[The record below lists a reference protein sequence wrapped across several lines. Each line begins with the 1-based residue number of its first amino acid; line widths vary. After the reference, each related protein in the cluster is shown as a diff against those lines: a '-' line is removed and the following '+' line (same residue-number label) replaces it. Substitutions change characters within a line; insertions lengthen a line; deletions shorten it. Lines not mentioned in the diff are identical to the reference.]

1 MVITNRAIYNV
12 HKKEMKRRIALSDFG
27 GVSKTVAP
35 SKGNEFTVH
44 VPSSYDYRFTST
56 RQVEIVDILKKVFL
70 CETKHNLPIFHVTTK
85 NLKDFTT
92 TEDDMKAQKSRFPT
106 EDYRAFEEDLIQ
118 MEQPKLKTQES
129 TVEDQLNNYEQ
140 N

>member
-56 RQVEIVDILKKVFL
+56 R
-70 CETKHNLPIFHVTTK
+70 
-85 NLKDFTT
+85 
-92 TEDDMKAQKSRFPT
+92 
-106 EDYRAFEEDLIQ
+106 
-118 MEQPKLKTQES
+118 
-129 TVEDQLNNYEQ
+129 
-140 N
+140 